1 MLIFISILAKLG
13 HNSTEPEKPDENP
26 GNKKTPWDW
35 QKWFEVIKSA
45 GSVASLILF
54 LLKILQDLGLLP

>member
-1 MLIFISILAKLG
+1 MLLSILAKLVY
-13 HNSTEPEKPDENP
+13 NSTEPEKPDEDP

-35 QKWFEVIKSA
+35 QKWFELVKGA

-54 LLKILQDLGLLP
+54 VLKTLQDLGLLP